1 MYDSR
6 SPGIGLAYSEQVAG
20 IEGGRGKVHPA
31 CKDVVAETVSY
42 VESGAPFWWASLSG
56 GMTGCR

>member
-20 IEGGRGKVHPA
+20 IEGGRGEVHLA

-42 VESGAPFWWASLSG
+42 VESGAPF
-56 GMTGCR
+56 